1 MWVSSEA
8 LNKTSWSR
16 NQDDQTK
23 ILNFCNFQVSV
34 EHPDSGLQQTKK
46 VPQDNLGKPS
56 LTEPNILDNL
66 QMSGPL
72 WTVFVAKMA
81 PFFSVIDGFDW
92 FTLQKYMYHTPN
104 FIHLQACNPRLQMM
118 WHWLFQNDSLCSHIK
133 PEAAHVVVARSPGQ
147 QCGSFN

>member
-1 MWVSSEA
+1 M
-8 LNKTSWSR
+8 
-16 NQDDQTK
+16 
-23 ILNFCNFQVSV
+23 

-118 WHWLFQNDSLCSHIK
+118 WH
-133 PEAAHVVVARSPGQ
+133 
-147 QCGSFN
+147 